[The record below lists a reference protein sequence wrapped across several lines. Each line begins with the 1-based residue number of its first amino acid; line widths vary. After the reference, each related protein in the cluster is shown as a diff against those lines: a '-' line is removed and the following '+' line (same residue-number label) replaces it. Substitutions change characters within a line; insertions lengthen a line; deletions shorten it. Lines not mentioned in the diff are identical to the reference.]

1 MEQTAGINPEDCV
14 KLKAPNKYHVILLN
28 DNATPMEFVINI
40 LMNVFRKDQPTAKD
54 ITVEGHEK
62 GRGRAG
68 TYSYE
73 VAEQK
78 CMETITQAR
87 SNTYPLDVII
97 EEE

>member
-1 MEQTAGINPEDCV
+1 
-14 KLKAPNKYHVILLN
+14 
-28 DNATPMEFVINI
+28 MEFVINVLI
-40 LMNVFRKDQPTAKD
+40 TIFRKDPQTAKD
-54 ITVEGHEK
+54 ITIEVHEK
-62 GRGRAG
+62 GRGIAG

>member
-28 DNATPMEFVINI
+28 DNATPMDFVINI
-40 LMNVFRKDQPTAKD
+40 LMNVFRKDQSTAKD
-54 ITVEGHEK
+54 ITVEVHEK
-62 GRGRAG
+62 GRGIAG

-87 SNTYPLDVII
+87 SNAYPLDVII